1 MPDAWVSSP
10 ENDKQRRY
18 SEAEAVYRQFVYDNY
33 TSISRNIYELVN
45 RMFWENYDEDS
56 NGIYSAVCRVRE
68 VLENTAVYTEE
79 PDAAPVDKD
88 ALMWFLSE
96 DHTGNAVMYARRL

>member
-1 MPDAWVSSP
+1 MG
-10 ENDKQRRY
+10 KGRK
-18 SEAEAVYRQFVYDNY
+18 
-33 TSISRNIYELVN
+33 
-45 RMFWENYDEDS
+45 DS

-79 PDAAPVDKD
+79 PDAAPADKD

-96 DHTGNAVMYARRL
+96 DHTGNAVMYASAAVEALRARGIPARYARGILYKF